1 MGRAATVFIRDLL
14 QFLVRRETAIHENDR
29 VAMLPPELCPA
40 KSLYYVYQWA
50 KSSAS
55 MPRNVAL
62 WDLQSAEGH
71 PNVKA

>member
-1 MGRAATVFIRDLL
+1 MK
-14 QFLVRRETAIHENDR
+14 NDR
-29 VAMLPPELCPA
+29 VAMLPPELCPT

-62 WDLQSAEGH
+62 WDLQSAKGH